1 MWISRIQSPD
11 GFLKYGLR
19 EESCMV
25 GLCGCMYPDGILVKV
40 VNEGKSQSDNTI
52 LIRVKPAGEKVSPRR
67 REDCHYEKTRQD

>member
-1 MWISRIQSPD
+1 
-11 GFLKYGLR
+11 
-19 EESCMV
+19 MV

-52 LIRVKPAGEKVSPRR
+52 LIRVKPAGEKVPPRR